1 MQQEPEHNIRVD
13 TVVPGRDQLG
23 DPVPPI
29 DKGRCTKNPVAM
41 FAFLITEDKRL
52 HFLFWRVSQTL
63 GFGVWR
69 RGV

>member
-41 FAFLITEDKRL
+41 FAFVITEDKRL
-52 HFLFWRVSQTL
+52 QLPV
-63 GFGVWR
+63 
-69 RGV
+69 